1 MNAQVV
7 VVCVI
12 VGAGAAVLI
21 GYATT
26 RYFFSNTSNSDGPT
40 DEFNQAAYM
49 REVRLRN
56 VEQIGAMN
64 GYGHRHMASFLTLKE
79 GIADPFLQA
88 RARADAYSDHTSMA

>member
-26 RYFFSNTSNSDGPT
+26 RYFFSNTSSSDGPT

-64 GYGHRHMASFLTLKE
+64 GYGHRHMA
-79 GIADPFLQA
+79 